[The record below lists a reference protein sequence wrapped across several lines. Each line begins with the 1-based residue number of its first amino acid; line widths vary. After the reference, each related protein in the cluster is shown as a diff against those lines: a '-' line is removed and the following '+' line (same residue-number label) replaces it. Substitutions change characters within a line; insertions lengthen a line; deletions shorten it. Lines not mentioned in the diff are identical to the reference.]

1 MNRPILGVTMGDGAG
16 VGPEIIARAAA
27 EPKVRAMCR
36 PVVIGAAETMREA
49 LALIGSPLTLHA
61 VQRLADCLWT
71 DGTLEALDLANL
83 DMATL
88 PRGEV
93 SAAAGRAAYEYIERA
108 VRLATSGEIEAIV
121 TAPVNKEAL
130 AAAGVPH
137 SGHTEI
143 LAQLSDTRDFAML
156 LMGKELKVIHV
167 TTHVAL
173 RRVPD
178 LVTRERVLKT
188 IRLAQRT
195 LEDLGQPQGRI
206 AVAGLN
212 PHAGE
217 DGLFGD
223 EERHHIVPAIEAAR
237 ADGLNITGPLPADTL
252 FSRARGGEFD
262 IVVAMYHDQGHI
274 PVKTLGFEYDEATKK
289 WTGLSG
295 VNVTVGLPFLRVSVD
310 HGTAFDRAWK
320 GVANHESMVEALEI
334 ATTMV
339 ASAARPARNAGG
351 PPKKGLAP

>member
-1 MNRPILGVTMGDGAG
+1 VKRPILGVTMGDPAG
-16 VGPEIIARAAA
+16 VGPEIIARALA
-27 EPKVRAMCR
+27 EPAVIASSR
-36 PVVIGAAETMREA
+36 PVVIGSAAIMKEA
-49 LALIGSPLTLHA
+49 LGLVGSPLALH
-61 VQRLADCLWT
+61 VVRGIADSRWEAQM
-71 DGTLEALDLANL
+71 LECLDLGNVEA
-83 DMATL
+83 ATL
-88 PRGEV
+88 LRGEV
-93 SAAAGRAAYEYIERA
+93 SAVAGRAAYDYIERA
-108 VRLATSGEIEAIV
+108 IRLAQAGEIHGIV

-130 AAAGVPH
+130 AAAGVRH

-143 LAQLSDTRDFAML
+143 LAELSHTRDYAML
-156 LMGKELKVIHV
+156 LMGKELRVIHV

-178 LVTRERVLKT
+178 LVTRDRVLTT

-195 LEDLGQPQGRI
+195 MEGLGKPRARI

-223 EERHHIVPAIEAAR
+223 EEKREIVPAITAAR
-237 ADGLNITGPLPADTL
+237 GEGMTVIGPIPADTL

-274 PVKTLGFEYDEATKK
+274 PVKTLGFEYDESRKT

-320 GVANHESMVEALEI
+320 GTANHESMTEAIEV
-334 ATTMV
+334 AVTMLQ
-339 ASAARPARNAGG
+339 AA
-351 PPKKGLAP
+351 

>member
-1 MNRPILGVTMGDGAG
+1 VKRPILAVTMGDPAG
-16 VGPEIIARAAA
+16 VGPEIIARAFA
-27 EPKVRAMCR
+27 EPAVITDSR
-36 PVVIGAAETMREA
+36 PVVIGSAAIMKEA
-49 LALIGSPLTLHA
+49 LGLVGSPLALH
-61 VQRLADCLWT
+61 VVREIADARWASR
-71 DGTLEALDLANL
+71 TLECLDLGNVDA
-83 DMATL
+83 ATL

-93 SAAAGRAAYEYIERA
+93 SAAAGRAAYDYIERA
-108 VRLATSGEIEAIV
+108 VRLAQAGEIHGIV

-130 AAAGVPH
+130 AAAGVRH

-143 LAQLSDTRDFAML
+143 LAELSHTRDYAML
-156 LMGKELKVIHV
+156 LMGKELRVIHV

-178 LVTRERVLKT
+178 LVTRDRVLTT

-195 LEDLGQPQGRI
+195 MEGLGKPRARI

-223 EERHHIVPAIEAAR
+223 EEKREIVPAIAA
-237 ADGLNITGPLPADTL
+237 AQAEGMTVVGPVPADTL

-274 PVKTLGFEYDEATKK
+274 PVKTLGFEYDESRKT

-320 GVANHESMVEALEI
+320 GTANHESMTEAIEVAVTMLE
-334 ATTMV
+334 
-339 ASAARPARNAGG
+339 AA
-351 PPKKGLAP
+351 

>member
-1 MNRPILGVTMGDGAG
+1 MNQPILGITMGDPAG
-16 VGPEIIARAAA
+16 VGPEIIARAGA
-27 EPKVRAMCR
+27 EPTVRRGSR
-36 PVVIGAAETMREA
+36 PVVVGAASAMRAA
-49 LALIGSPLTLHA
+49 LGLVGSPLAVHA
-61 VQRLADCLWT
+61 VTRVAECGWAD
-71 DGTLEALDLANL
+71 GALEVLDLANI
-83 DMATL
+83 DMDAL
-88 PRGEV
+88 PRGAV
-93 SAAAGRAAYEYIERA
+93 SAAAGRAAYAYIERA
-108 VRLATSGEIEAIV
+108 VALAQSGEIHGIV

-143 LAQLSDTRDFAML
+143 LARLSNTRDFAML
-156 LMGKELKVIHV
+156 LLGHELRVIHV
-167 TTHVAL
+167 TTHVSL
-173 RRVPD
+173 RQVPD
-178 LVTRERVLKT
+178 LVTTERVLKT
-188 IRLAQRT
+188 IRLAQQTMRG
-195 LEDLGQPQGRI
+195 LGRPAARI

-223 EERHHIVPAIEAAR
+223 EERRSIVPAIEAAR
-237 ADGLNITGPLPADTL
+237 AEGMTVTGPLPADTL

-274 PVKTLGFEYDEATKK
+274 PVKTLGFNYDEATKR

-320 GVANHESMVEALEI
+320 GIANPESMIEAI
-334 ATTMV
+334 DV
-339 ASAARPARNAGG
+339 AVRMLAAA
-351 PPKKGLAP
+351 

>member
-1 MNRPILGVTMGDGAG
+1 MQAAARVAKVTLA
-16 VGPEIIARAAA
+16 VRAIARPADAAF
-27 EPKVRAMCR
+27 
-36 PVVIGAAETMREA
+36 EA
-49 LALIGSPLTLHA
+49 DRIE
-61 VQRLADCLWT
+61 V
-71 DGTLEALDLANL
+71 LDLGNADPAAFSL
-83 DMATL
+83 G
-88 PRGEV
+88 RV
-93 SAAAGRAAYEYIERA
+93 SAICGRAAYEYIERG
-108 VRLATSGEIEAIV
+108 VRLAEAGAIGGIV

-143 LAQLSDTRDFAML
+143 LARLTDTKDFAML
-156 LMGKELKVIHV
+156 LMGKELRVIHV

-178 LVTRERVLKT
+178 LVTRERVAGV
-188 IRLAQRT
+188 IRLAQQT
-195 LEDLGQPQGRI
+195 MTGLGRPRARI
-206 AVAGLN
+206 AVCGLN

-223 EERHHIVPAIEAAR
+223 EEKTQIIPAVEDAR
-237 ADGLNITGPLPADTL
+237 RAGLDVHGPLPADTV

-262 IVVAMYHDQGHI
+262 IVVAMYHDQGHV
-274 PVKTLGFEYDEATKK
+274 PVKTLGFNYDEKSGT

-320 GVANHESMVEALEI
+320 GIANPESMLEAI
-334 ATTMV
+334 DV
-339 ASAARPARNAGG
+339 AVRMLTPRT
-351 PPKKGLAP
+351 PT

>member
-1 MNRPILGVTMGDGAG
+1 MGDPAG
-16 VGPEIIARAAA
+16 VGPEIIARAAG
-27 EPKVRAMCR
+27 EPDVRRACR
-36 PVVIGAAETMREA
+36 PVVIGAADTMREA
-49 LALIGSPLTLHA
+49 LALVGSPLALRA
-61 VQRLADCLWT
+61 VRAVSECRWAD
-71 DGTLEALDLANL
+71 GGLEVLDLGNV

-108 VRLATSGEIEAIV
+108 VTLARAGEIDAIV
-121 TAPVNKEAL
+121 TAPINKEAL
-130 AAAGVPH
+130 SAAGMPH
-137 SGHTEI
+137 TGHTEI
-143 LAQLSDTRDFAML
+143 LARLSDTRDFAML
-156 LMGKELKVIHV
+156 LMGRELRVIHV
-167 TTHVAL
+167 TTHVPL
-173 RRVPD
+173 RQVPD
-178 LVTRERVLKT
+178 LVTRDRVLKT

-195 LEDLGQPQGRI
+195 MADLGQARARI

-223 EERHHIVPAIEAAR
+223 VEKTAILPAIEAAR
-237 ADGLNITGPLPADTL
+237 QEGMAVVGPLPADTL

-274 PVKTLGFEYDEATKK
+274 PVKTLGFNYDETTKR

-320 GVANHESMVEALEI
+320 GAANHESMVEALEV
-334 ATTMV
+334 ATTML
-339 ASAARPARNAGG
+339 AARRR
-351 PPKKGLAP
+351 

>member
-1 MNRPILGVTMGDGAG
+1 VNRPVIGVTMGDPAG
-16 VGPEIIARAAA
+16 VGPEVIVKACAEAA
-27 EPKVRAMCR
+27 VREQSR
-36 PVVIGAAETMREA
+36 PVVIGSADVMRDA
-49 LALIGSPLTLHA
+49 LGLVGSPLALHPVA
-61 VQRLADCLWT
+61 SVEDCRWGA
-71 DGTLEALDLANL
+71 GTLECLDCANV
-83 DMATL
+83 DVASL
-88 PRGEV
+88 PRSTV
-93 SAAAGRAAYEYIERA
+93 SAAAGRAAYEYIARA
-108 VRLATSGEIEAIV
+108 IALAKSKAIEAIV

-130 AAAGVPH
+130 AAAGVRH

-143 LAQLSDTRDFAML
+143 LAELTDTRDYAML
-156 LMGKELKVIHV
+156 LMGRDLKVIHV

-173 RRVPD
+173 RRVPE
-178 LVTRERVLKT
+178 LVTRERVLRV

-195 LEDLGQPQGRI
+195 MDGLGRPRAKI

-223 EERHHIVPAIEAAR
+223 EEQTAIGPAIEAAR
-237 ADGLNITGPLPADTL
+237 AEGLHVTGPLPADTL

-274 PVKTLGFEYDEATKK
+274 PVKTVGFTYDDASGR

-295 VNVTVGLPFLRVSVD
+295 VNVTVGLPFVRVSVD

-320 GVANHESMVEALEI
+320 GIANHESMVEAI
-334 ATTMV
+334 DV
-339 ASAARPARNAGG
+339 AVRMLTPIS
-351 PPKKGLAP
+351 

>member
-1 MNRPILGVTMGDGAG
+1 VKRPILGVTMGDPAG
-16 VGPEIIARAAA
+16 VGPEIIARALA
-27 EPKVRAMCR
+27 EPAVIASSR
-36 PVVIGAAETMREA
+36 PVVIGSAAIMKEA
-49 LALIGSPLTLHA
+49 LGLVGSPLALH
-61 VQRLADCLWT
+61 VVRGIADSRW
-71 DGTLEALDLANL
+71 DAQTLECLDLGNVEA
-83 DMATL
+83 ATL

-93 SAAAGRAAYEYIERA
+93 SAAAGRAAYDYIERA
-108 VRLATSGEIEAIV
+108 IRLAQAGEIHGIV

-130 AAAGVPH
+130 AAAGVRH

-143 LAQLSDTRDFAML
+143 LAELSHTRDYAML
-156 LMGKELKVIHV
+156 LMGKELRVIHV

-178 LVTRERVLKT
+178 LVTRDRVLTT

-195 LEDLGQPQGRI
+195 MEGLGKPRARI

-223 EERHHIVPAIEAAR
+223 EEKREIVPAITAAR
-237 ADGLNITGPLPADTL
+237 REGMTVIGPIPADTL

-274 PVKTLGFEYDEATKK
+274 PVKTLGFEYDESRKT

-320 GVANHESMVEALEI
+320 GTANHESMTEAIEV
-334 ATTMV
+334 AVTMLQ
-339 ASAARPARNAGG
+339 AA
-351 PPKKGLAP
+351 

>member
-1 MNRPILGVTMGDGAG
+1 
-16 VGPEIIARAAA
+16 
-27 EPKVRAMCR
+27 
-36 PVVIGAAETMREA
+36 VVIGAVSAMREA
-49 LALIGSPLTLHA
+49 LALVGGPLALHPVGRVA
-61 VQRLADCLWT
+61 ECRWA
-71 DGTLEALDLANL
+71 DGTLEVLDLGNV

-88 PRGEV
+88 PRAEV
-93 SAAAGRAAYEYIERA
+93 SAAAGRAAYECIARA
-108 VRLATSGEIEAIV
+108 VALARAREIDAIV

-130 AAAGVPH
+130 AAAGVRH

-143 LAQLSDTRDFAML
+143 LAELSDTRDFAML
-156 LMGKELKVIHV
+156 LLGKELRVIHV

-178 LVTRERVLKT
+178 LVTRERVLQT

-195 LEDLGQPQGRI
+195 LEGLGRPRGRI

-223 EERHHIVPAIEAAR
+223 EERQAIVPAIEAAR
-237 ADGLNITGPLPADTL
+237 AEGLRVAGPLPADTL

-274 PVKTLGFEYDEATKK
+274 PVKTLGFEYDEASRR

-320 GVANHESMVEALEI
+320 GTANHESMVEALQV
-334 ATTMV
+334 ATRMLT
-339 ASAARPARNAGG
+339 GEG
-351 PPKKGLAP
+351 

>member
-1 MNRPILGVTMGDGAG
+1 MKRPVLGVTMGDPAG

-27 EPKVRAMCR
+27 EPAVRAACR
-36 PVVIGAAETMREA
+36 PVVIGAAATMREA
-49 LALIGSPLTLHA
+49 LALVGGAQAVHA
-61 VQRLADCLWT
+61 VSRVADCRWAE
-71 DGTLEALDLANL
+71 GTVEVLDLGNV

-88 PRGEV
+88 PRCEV
-93 SAAAGRAAYEYIERA
+93 SAAAGRAAYEYIERS
-108 VRLATSGEIEAIV
+108 VTLAQAGEIDAIV

-130 AAAGVPH
+130 AAAGVQH

-143 LAQLSDTRDFAML
+143 LAQLSNTRDFAML

-188 IRLAQRT
+188 IRLAQRA
-195 LEDLGQPQGRI
+195 LEGLGQPHGRI

-223 EERHHIVPAIEAAR
+223 EEQQHIVPAIEAAR
-237 ADGLNITGPLPADTL
+237 AEGLSVTGPLPADTL

-274 PVKTLGFEYDEATKK
+274 PVKTLGFEYDETTKR

-310 HGTAFDRAWK
+310 HGTAFDRSWK
-320 GVANHESMVEALEI
+320 GVANHESMVEALDV
-334 ATTMV
+334 ATRMIT
-339 ASAARPARNAGG
+339 STAAP
-351 PPKKGLAP
+351 

>member
-1 MNRPILGVTMGDGAG
+1 VKRPILGVTMGDPAG
-16 VGPEIIARAAA
+16 VGPEIIARAFA
-27 EPKVRAMCR
+27 EPAVITSSR
-36 PVVIGAAETMREA
+36 PVVIGSAAIMKEA
-49 LALIGSPLTLHA
+49 LGLVGSPLALH
-61 VQRLADCLWT
+61 VVRGIADSRW
-71 DGTLEALDLANL
+71 DAQTLECLDLGNVEA
-83 DMATL
+83 ATL

-93 SAAAGRAAYEYIERA
+93 SAAAGRAAYDYIERA
-108 VRLATSGEIEAIV
+108 IRLAQAGEIHGIV

-130 AAAGVPH
+130 AAAGVRH

-143 LAQLSDTRDFAML
+143 LAELSHTRDYAML
-156 LMGKELKVIHV
+156 LMGKELRVIHV

-178 LVTRERVLKT
+178 LVTRDRVLTT

-195 LEDLGQPQGRI
+195 MEGLGKHRARI

-223 EERHHIVPAIEAAR
+223 EEKREIVPAITAAR
-237 ADGLNITGPLPADTL
+237 GEGMTVIGPIPADTL

-274 PVKTLGFEYDEATKK
+274 PVKTLGFEYDESRKT

-320 GVANHESMVEALEI
+320 GTANHESMTEAIEV
-334 ATTMV
+334 AVTMLQ
-339 ASAARPARNAGG
+339 AA
-351 PPKKGLAP
+351 

>member
-1 MNRPILGVTMGDGAG
+1 VKRPILGVTMGDPAG
-16 VGPEIIARAAA
+16 VGPEIIARAFA
-27 EPKVRAMCR
+27 EPAVIASSR
-36 PVVIGAAETMREA
+36 PVVIGSAAIMKEA
-49 LALIGSPLTLHA
+49 LGLVGSPLALH
-61 VQRLADCLWT
+61 VVRGIADSRWEAQM
-71 DGTLEALDLANL
+71 LECLDLGNVEA
-83 DMATL
+83 ATL

-93 SAAAGRAAYEYIERA
+93 SAAAGRAAYDYIERA
-108 VRLATSGEIEAIV
+108 IRLAQAGEIHGIV

-130 AAAGVPH
+130 AAAGVRH

-143 LAQLSDTRDFAML
+143 LAELSHTRDYAML
-156 LMGKELKVIHV
+156 LMGKELRVIHV

-178 LVTRERVLKT
+178 LVTRDRVLTT

-195 LEDLGQPQGRI
+195 MEGLGKPRARI

-223 EERHHIVPAIEAAR
+223 EEKREIVPAITAAR
-237 ADGLNITGPLPADTL
+237 GEGMTVIGPIPADTL

-274 PVKTLGFEYDEATKK
+274 PVKTLGFEYDESRKT

-320 GVANHESMVEALEI
+320 GTANHESMTEAIEV
-334 ATTMV
+334 AVTMLQ
-339 ASAARPARNAGG
+339 AA
-351 PPKKGLAP
+351 

>member
-1 MNRPILGVTMGDGAG
+1 MKRPILGVTMGDPAG

-27 EPKVRAMCR
+27 EPAVRAASR
-36 PVVIGAAETMREA
+36 PVVIGAAATMAEA

-61 VQRLADCLWT
+61 VRRVAECRWA
-71 DGTLEALDLANL
+71 DGTLEVLDLANV

-88 PRGEV
+88 PRAEV
-93 SAAAGRAAYEYIERA
+93 SAAAGRAAYAYIERA
-108 VRLATSGEIEAIV
+108 VMLAKAGEIHAIV

-130 AAAGVPH
+130 AAAGVQH

-143 LAQLSDTRDFAML
+143 LAQLTDTRDFAML
-156 LMGKELKVIHV
+156 LMGRQLRVIHV

-178 LVTRERVLKT
+178 LVTRERVLRT

-195 LEDLGQPQGRI
+195 LEDLGRPRGRI

-217 DGLFGD
+217 EGLFGD
-223 EERHHIVPAIEAAR
+223 EEQHAIIPAVEAAR
-237 ADGLNITGPLPADTL
+237 ADGLDVTGPLPADTL

-274 PVKTLGFEYDEATKK
+274 PVKTLGFEYDETIKK

-320 GVANHESMVEALEI
+320 GIANHESMVEALDV
-334 ATTMV
+334 ATTMLE
-339 ASAARPARNAGG
+339 ARA
-351 PPKKGLAP
+351 

>member
-1 MNRPILGVTMGDGAG
+1 MNRPLLGVTMGDPAG
-16 VGPEIIARAAA
+16 VGPEIIARAFA
-27 EPKVRAMCR
+27 ERDVVRGSR
-36 PVVIGAAETMREA
+36 PVVIGSAAVMREA
-49 LALIGSPLTLHA
+49 LHVVASPLHLRTVSA
-61 VQRLADCLWT
+61 MSDCRGET
-71 DGTLEALDLANL
+71 GALECLDLDNVDVPSVPKCA
-83 DMATL
+83 
-88 PRGEV
+88 V
-93 SAAAGRAAYEYIERA
+93 SGAAGRAAYEYIERA
-108 VRLATSGEIEAIV
+108 VRLAQRHEIDGIV

-143 LAQLSDTRDFAML
+143 LAQLSNTRDFAML
-156 LMGKELKVIHV
+156 LMGKDLRVIHV

-178 LVTRERVLKT
+178 LVTRERVLRV
-188 IRLAQRT
+188 IELAQDT
-195 LEDLGQPQGRI
+195 LNGLGRGDGTI

-223 EERHHIVPAIEAAR
+223 EEKVAIAPAIEAAR
-237 ADGLNITGPLPADTL
+237 ARGMRVSGPLPADTL

-274 PVKTLGFEYDEATKK
+274 PVKTLGFQYDEASRT

-320 GVANHESMVEALEI
+320 GIANHESMVEAI
-334 ATTMV
+334 DV
-339 ASAARPARNAGG
+339 AVRMLTAR
-351 PPKKGLAP
+351 

>member
-1 MNRPILGVTMGDGAG
+1 VKRPILAVTMGDPAG
-16 VGPEIIARAAA
+16 VGPEIVVRAAA
-27 EPKVRAMCR
+27 EPAVREACR
-36 PVVIGAAETMREA
+36 PVVIGSAAALGEA
-49 LALIGSPLTLHA
+49 AALVRAPLRLHA
-61 VQRLADCLWT
+61 VARVAECRWA
-71 DGTLEALDLANL
+71 DGTLEVLDLANV

-88 PRGEV
+88 PRGRV
-93 SAAAGRAAYEYIERA
+93 SAEAGRAAYAYVERA
-108 VRLATSGEIEAIV
+108 VALATAGEVHGVV
-121 TAPVNKEAL
+121 TAPINKEAL
-130 AAAGVPH
+130 AAAGLRH

-143 LAQLSDTRDFAML
+143 LAELSGTRDFAML
-156 LMGKELKVIHV
+156 LMERELRVIHV

-178 LVTRERVLKT
+178 LVTRDRVLRV
-188 IRLAQRT
+188 IRLAARAMAR
-195 LEDLGQPQGRI
+195 LGVEAPRI

-223 EERHHIVPAIEAAR
+223 EERREIVPAIEAAR
-237 ADGLNITGPLPADTL
+237 AEGLRVTGPVPADTL

-274 PVKTLGFEYDEATKK
+274 PVKTLGFEYDEATRR

-320 GVANHESMVEALEI
+320 GTANHESMVEALEVGVRMLE
-334 ATTMV
+334 AQ
-339 ASAARPARNAGG
+339 
-351 PPKKGLAP
+351 

>member
-1 MNRPILGVTMGDGAG
+1 MKRPILGVTMGDPAG

-27 EPKVRAMCR
+27 EPAVRRDSR
-36 PVVIGAAETMREA
+36 PVVIGAATTMRAA
-49 LALIGSPLTLHA
+49 LELVGSPLAVHA
-61 VQRLADCLWT
+61 VAHVADCRWAEHA
-71 DGTLEALDLANL
+71 LEVLDLANV
-83 DMATL
+83 DMHTL
-88 PRGEV
+88 ARGAV
-93 SAAAGRAAYEYIERA
+93 SAAAGKAAYEYIERA
-108 VRLATSGEIEAIV
+108 VQLAQTGEIHGIV
-121 TAPVNKEAL
+121 TAPINKEAL
-130 AAAGVPH
+130 ASAGMQH

-143 LAQLSDTRDFAML
+143 LARLSGTRDFAML
-156 LMGKELKVIHV
+156 LLGHDLRVIHV

-173 RRVPD
+173 RQVPE
-178 LVTRERVLKT
+178 LVTKERVLKT
-188 IRLAQRT
+188 LRLAQHT
-195 LEDLGQPQGRI
+195 MVGLGRRDARI

-223 EERHHIVPAIEAAR
+223 EEKISIVPAIEAAR
-237 ADGLNITGPLPADTL
+237 AEGMTVIGPLPADTL

-274 PVKTLGFEYDEATKK
+274 PVKTLGFNYDEQTKR

-320 GVANHESMVEALEI
+320 GSANPESMIEAI
-334 ATTMV
+334 DV
-339 ASAARPARNAGG
+339 AVRMLAAA
-351 PPKKGLAP
+351 

>member
-1 MNRPILGVTMGDGAG
+1 VNQPVLGVTMGDPAG
-16 VGPEIIARAAA
+16 VGPEIIARAGA
-27 EPKVRAMCR
+27 EASVRSACR
-36 PVVIGAAETMREA
+36 PLVLGAATTMREA
-49 LALIGSPLTLHA
+49 LALVGSPLRLHT
-61 VQRLADCLWT
+61 VERVADCRWA
-71 DGTLEALDLANL
+71 DGTLEVLDFANV

-93 SAAAGRAAYEYIERA
+93 SAAAGRAGYEFLERA
-108 VRLATSGEIEAIV
+108 IRLALAHEIDAIV
-121 TAPVNKEAL
+121 TAPLNKEAL
-130 AAAGVPH
+130 AAAGVKH

-143 LAQLSDTRDFAML
+143 LAELTNTRDYAML
-156 LMGKELKVIHV
+156 LMGKELRVIHV

-178 LVTRERVLKT
+178 LVTRDRVLRT

-195 LEDLGQPQGRI
+195 LEGLGLPRGRI

-223 EERHHIVPAIEAAR
+223 EEGREIIPAIEAAR
-237 ADGLNITGPLPADTL
+237 AEGLNITGPLPADTL

-274 PVKTLGFEYDEATKK
+274 PVKTLGFEYDETSKK

-320 GVANHESMVEALEI
+320 GMANHESMVEALEL
-334 ATTMV
+334 
-339 ASAARPARNAGG
+339 AAAMLRRA
-351 PPKKGLAP
+351 

>member
-1 MNRPILGVTMGDGAG
+1 VIRPVIGVTMGDPAG
-16 VGPEIIARAAA
+16 VGPEIIVRACA
-27 EPKVRAMCR
+27 EPSVERDSR
-36 PVVIGAAETMREA
+36 PVVVGSAAVMREA
-49 LALIGSPLTLHA
+49 LGLVGSPLALHPVA
-61 VQRLADCLWT
+61 RLDDCRWAG
-71 DGTLEALDLANL
+71 GTLECLDCANV
-83 DMATL
+83 DVATL
-88 PRGEV
+88 PRGAV

-108 VRLATSGEIEAIV
+108 VALAAARGIDAIV

-130 AAAGVPH
+130 AAAGVRH

-143 LAQLSDTRDFAML
+143 LAELSNTRDFAML
-156 LMGKELKVIHV
+156 LLGRDLRVIHV

-178 LVTRERVLKT
+178 LVTRERVLRV

-195 LEDLGQPQGRI
+195 MDGLGRPHARI

-217 DGLFGD
+217 EGLFGD
-223 EERHHIVPAIEAAR
+223 EERTAITPAIEAAR
-237 ADGLNITGPLPADTL
+237 AEGLTVFGPLPADTL

-262 IVVAMYHDQGHI
+262 IVVAMYHDQGHV
-274 PVKTLGFEYDEATKK
+274 PVKTLGFTYDDASGR

-320 GVANHESMVEALEI
+320 GIANHESMLEAI
-334 ATTMV
+334 DV
-339 ASAARPARNAGG
+339 AVRMSTAPGGTHGRAGTS
-351 PPKKGLAP
+351 

>member
-1 MNRPILGVTMGDGAG
+1 VLGITMGDPAG
-16 VGPEIIARAAA
+16 VGPEIIARACA
-27 EPKVRAMCR
+27 EPAVRALGR
-36 PVVIGAAETMREA
+36 PVVIGAATVMGEA
-49 LALIGSPLTLHA
+49 IGLVGAPLALHA
-61 VQRLADCLWT
+61 VRSVAQCAWAP
-71 DGTLEALDLANL
+71 GTLECLDLGNVDA
-83 DMATL
+83 ATL

-108 VRLATSGEIEAIV
+108 VALAGAGLIDAII

-143 LAQLSDTRDFAML
+143 LARLSGTTDFAML
-156 LMGKELKVIHV
+156 LMGRELRVIHV

-173 RRVPD
+173 RRVPE
-178 LVTRERVLKT
+178 LVTRDRVLRT
-188 IRLAQRT
+188 IRLAQKT
-195 LEDLGQPQGRI
+195 MVSLGRPHPRI

-217 DGLFGD
+217 EGLFGD
-223 EERHHIVPAIEAAR
+223 EEQTAIIPAIEAAR
-237 ADGLNITGPLPADTL
+237 AEGLAVAGPLPADTL

-274 PVKTLGFEYDEATKK
+274 PVKTLGFTYDEASKT

-320 GVANHESMVEALEI
+320 GSANHESMTEAIE
-334 ATTMV
+334 V
-339 ASAARPARNAGG
+339 AVRMLGMR
-351 PPKKGLAP
+351 

>member
-1 MNRPILGVTMGDGAG
+1 MRQPVLGLTMGDPAG
-16 VGPEIIARAAA
+16 VGPEIIVRAAA
-27 EPKVRAMCR
+27 EPEVGDTCR
-36 PVVIGAAETMREA
+36 PVVIGSASTLGEA
-49 LALIGSPLTLHA
+49 LALVASPLRLHG
-61 VQRLADCLWT
+61 VTRVEECRWQP
-71 DGTLEALDLANL
+71 GTLEVLDLANV

-88 PRGEV
+88 PRARV
-93 SAAAGRAAYEYIERA
+93 SAAAGRAAYQYIETA
-108 VRLATSGEIEAIV
+108 VDLAKEGAVDGIV

-143 LAQLSDTRDFAML
+143 LASLSGARDVAML
-156 LMGKELKVIHV
+156 LMGDELRVIHV
-167 TTHVAL
+167 TMHVAI
-173 RRVPD
+173 RQVPD
-178 LVTRERVLKT
+178 LVTRDRVLRT
-188 IRLAQRT
+188 IELAQRA
-195 LEDLGQPQGRI
+195 LEGLGIRGGRI

-223 EERHHIVPAIEAAR
+223 EEKAAIAPAIEEAR
-237 ADGLNITGPLPADTL
+237 ASGLDVTGPLPADTL

-274 PVKTLGFEYDEATKK
+274 PVKTLGFNYDQATER
-289 WTGLSG
+289 WVGLSG

-320 GVANHESMVEALEI
+320 GVANHESMVEALQ
-334 ATTMV
+334 V
-339 ASAARPARNAGG
+339 AVRMLNPR
-351 PPKKGLAP
+351 

>member
-1 MNRPILGVTMGDGAG
+1 
-16 VGPEIIARAAA
+16 
-27 EPKVRAMCR
+27 
-36 PVVIGAAETMREA
+36 
-49 LALIGSPLTLHA
+49 
-61 VQRLADCLWT
+61 
-71 DGTLEALDLANL
+71 
-83 DMATL
+83 
-88 PRGEV
+88 
-93 SAAAGRAAYEYIERA
+93 
-108 VRLATSGEIEAIV
+108 
-121 TAPVNKEAL
+121 
-130 AAAGVPH
+130 
-137 SGHTEI
+137 
-143 LAQLSDTRDFAML
+143 ML

-167 TTHVAL
+167 TTHVSL

-188 IRLAQRT
+188 IRLAQQT
-195 LEDLGQPQGRI
+195 LEGLGQPHGRI

-223 EERHHIVPAIEAAR
+223 EEQQQIMPAIEAAR
-237 ADGLNITGPLPADTL
+237 AEGLSVTGPLPADTL

-274 PVKTLGFEYDEATKK
+274 PVKTLGFEYDETTKK

-320 GVANHESMVEALEI
+320 GVANHESMVEALDV
-334 ATTMV
+334 ATRMITS
-339 ASAARPARNAGG
+339 SAAP
-351 PPKKGLAP
+351 

>member
-1 MNRPILGVTMGDGAG
+1 VKQPILGVTMGDPAG

-27 EPKVRAMCR
+27 APAVRRDSR
-36 PVVIGAAETMREA
+36 PVVIGAASTMHAA
-49 LALIGSPLTLHA
+49 LELVGSPLAMHA
-61 VQRLADCLWT
+61 VGRVADCRWVE
-71 DGTLEALDLANL
+71 GTLEVLDLANV
-83 DMATL
+83 DMDSL
-88 PRGEV
+88 R
-93 SAAAGRAAYEYIERA
+93 RAAVSGPAGKAAYDYIERA
-108 VRLATSGEIEAIV
+108 VQLAQAREIHGIV
-121 TAPVNKEAL
+121 TAPINKEAL
-130 AAAGVPH
+130 AAAGMQH

-143 LAQLSDTRDFAML
+143 LARLSDTRDFAML
-156 LMGKELKVIHV
+156 LLGHELRVIHV

-173 RRVPD
+173 RQVPA
-178 LVTRERVLKT
+178 LVTKERVLKT
-188 IRLAQRT
+188 IRLAQKT
-195 LEDLGQPQGRI
+195 MVDLGRADARI

-223 EERHHIVPAIEAAR
+223 EEKTSITPAIEAAR
-237 ADGLNITGPLPADTL
+237 GEGMAVIGPLPADTL

-274 PVKTLGFEYDEATKK
+274 PVKTLGFNYDEQTKR

-320 GVANHESMVEALEI
+320 GMANPESMIEAI
-334 ATTMV
+334 DV
-339 ASAARPARNAGG
+339 AVRMLAAR
-351 PPKKGLAP
+351 

>member
-1 MNRPILGVTMGDGAG
+1 MKHPILGLTMGDPAG
-16 VGPEIIARAAA
+16 VGPEIIARACT
-27 EPKVRAMCR
+27 EPAVTTTSR
-36 PVVIGAAETMREA
+36 PVVIGSAAIMKEA
-49 LALIGSPLTLHA
+49 LALVGARLDLHTVGCVA
-61 VQRLADCLWT
+61 ECRWAPT
-71 DGTLEALDLANL
+71 TLECLDLANV
-83 DMATL
+83 DAATL
-88 PRGEV
+88 PRGTV

-108 VRLATSGEIEAIV
+108 VRLAQAGEIHGIV

-130 AAAGVPH
+130 AAAGVRH

-143 LAQLSDTRDFAML
+143 LAELSNTRDFAML
-156 LMGKELKVIHV
+156 LMGKELRVIHV

-178 LVTRERVLKT
+178 LVTRERVLTT
-188 IRLAQRT
+188 IRLARRT
-195 LEDLGQPQGRI
+195 MDGLGRTQARI

-223 EERHHIVPAIEAAR
+223 EEQRAIIPAIEAAR
-237 ADGLNITGPLPADTL
+237 AEGMTVFGPIPADTL

-274 PVKTLGFEYDEATKK
+274 PVKTLGFEYDEARKT

-320 GVANHESMVEALEI
+320 GTANHESMTEAIEVAVTMLEG
-334 ATTMV
+334 A
-339 ASAARPARNAGG
+339 
-351 PPKKGLAP
+351 

>member
-1 MNRPILGVTMGDGAG
+1 MNRPVLGVTMGDPAG
-16 VGPEIIARAAA
+16 VGPEIIVRAAA
-27 EPKVRAMCR
+27 EPSVQSACR
-36 PVVIGAAETMREA
+36 PVVIGGADTMGEA
-49 LALIGSPLTLHA
+49 LALVGNPLVLHA
-61 VQRLADCLWT
+61 VNRVADCRWAA
-71 DGTLEALDLANL
+71 GTLEVLDLANV

-88 PRGEV
+88 PRAEV
-93 SAAAGRAAYEYIERA
+93 SAAAGRAAYAYIERA
-108 VRLATSGEIEAIV
+108 VALATAGEIAAIV

-130 AAAGVPH
+130 AAAGVRH

-143 LAQLSDTRDFAML
+143 LAELSGTRDFAML

-173 RRVPD
+173 RRVPE

-188 IRLAQRT
+188 IRLAQKT
-195 LEDLGQPQGRI
+195 LVGLGRSRGRI

-223 EERHHIVPAIEAAR
+223 EEQLAIVPAIESAR
-237 ADGLNITGPLPADTL
+237 AEGLNVTGPLPADTL

-274 PVKTLGFEYDEATKK
+274 PVKTLGFEYDETRKT

-320 GVANHESMVEALEI
+320 GVANHESMVEALDV
-334 ATTMV
+334 ATRMLTSTV
-339 ASAARPARNAGG
+339 AP
-351 PPKKGLAP
+351 

>member
-1 MNRPILGVTMGDGAG
+1 MKRPILGVTMGDPAG
-16 VGPEIIARAAA
+16 VGPEIIARAFA
-27 EPKVRAMCR
+27 EPAVIASSR
-36 PVVIGAAETMREA
+36 PVVIGSAAIMKEA
-49 LALIGSPLTLHA
+49 LGLVGSPLALH
-61 VQRLADCLWT
+61 VVRGIADSRW
-71 DGTLEALDLANL
+71 DAQTLECLDLGNVEA
-83 DMATL
+83 ATL

-93 SAAAGRAAYEYIERA
+93 SAAAGRAAYDYIERA
-108 VRLATSGEIEAIV
+108 IRLAQAGEIHGIV

-130 AAAGVPH
+130 AAAGVRH

-143 LAQLSDTRDFAML
+143 LAELSHTRDYAML
-156 LMGKELKVIHV
+156 LMGKELRVIHV

-178 LVTRERVLKT
+178 LVTRDRVLTT

-195 LEDLGQPQGRI
+195 MEGLGKPRARI

-223 EERHHIVPAIEAAR
+223 EEKREIVPAITAAR
-237 ADGLNITGPLPADTL
+237 GEGMTVIGPIPADTL

-274 PVKTLGFEYDEATKK
+274 PVKTLGFEYDESRKT

-320 GVANHESMVEALEI
+320 GTANHESMTEAIEV
-334 ATTMV
+334 AVTMLQ
-339 ASAARPARNAGG
+339 AA
-351 PPKKGLAP
+351 

>member
-1 MNRPILGVTMGDGAG
+1 VNRPVIGVTMGDPAG
-16 VGPEIIARAAA
+16 VGPEIIAKACA
-27 EPKVRAMCR
+27 EEAVQRESR
-36 PVVIGAAETMREA
+36 PVVIGAAAVMREA
-49 LALIGSPLTLHA
+49 LGLIGSPLALHA
-61 VQRLADCLWT
+61 VARVEDCRWPPE
-71 DGTLEALDLANL
+71 TLECLDCANV
-83 DMATL
+83 DVATL
-88 PRGEV
+88 QRATV

-108 VRLATSGEIEAIV
+108 VALTTSKAIDAIV

-130 AAAGVPH
+130 AAAGVRH

-143 LAQLSDTRDFAML
+143 LAELSDTRDYAML
-156 LMGKELKVIHV
+156 LMGGDLRVIHV

-173 RRVPD
+173 RRVPE
-178 LVTRERVLKT
+178 LCTRDRVLRV

-195 LEDLGQPQGRI
+195 MDGLGRPAARI

-223 EERHHIVPAIEAAR
+223 EERTAITPAIEAAR
-237 ADGLNITGPLPADTL
+237 AEGLTVFGPLPADTL

-262 IVVAMYHDQGHI
+262 IVVAMYHDQGHV
-274 PVKTLGFEYDEATKK
+274 PVKTLGFTYDQASGR

-320 GVANHESMVEALEI
+320 GIANHESMVEAI
-334 ATTMV
+334 DV
-339 ASAARPARNAGG
+339 AVRMLGAGR
-351 PPKKGLAP
+351 

>member
-1 MNRPILGVTMGDGAG
+1 VKRPIVAVTMGDPAG
-16 VGPEIIARAAA
+16 VGPEIIVKACA
-27 EPKVRAMCR
+27 EEGVQRSSR
-36 PVVIGAAETMREA
+36 PVVIGSAAVMREA
-49 LALIGSPLTLHA
+49 IALVGAP
-61 VQRLADCLWT
+61 
-71 DGTLEALDLANL
+71 LDLHVVARVDECRWVAGALECL
-83 DMATL
+83 DLGNVDAGTL
-88 PRGEV
+88 PRRTV
-93 SAAAGRAAYEYIERA
+93 SAAAGRAAYEYIVKAVALTGERS
-108 VRLATSGEIEAIV
+108 VDAIV

-130 AAAGVPH
+130 AAAGVRH

-143 LAQLSDTRDFAML
+143 LAELSGTRDFAML
-156 LMGKELKVIHV
+156 LMGRELRVIHV

-178 LVTRERVLKT
+178 LVTRDRVLRV
-188 IRLAQRT
+188 IRLAQKT
-195 LEDLGQPQGRI
+195 MEGLGRPRARI

-217 DGLFGD
+217 EGLFGD
-223 EERHHIVPAIEAAR
+223 EEKIAIVPAIEAAR
-237 ADGLNITGPLPADTL
+237 AEGLSVTGPLPADTL

-274 PVKTLGFEYDEATKK
+274 PVKTLGFTYDEASGR

-320 GVANHESMVEALEI
+320 GIANHESMVEAI
-334 ATTMV
+334 DV
-339 ASAARPARNAGG
+339 AVQMLTAGR
-351 PPKKGLAP
+351 